1 MTEEPVMS
9 PEELQLHLTII
20 KLVVTSQVLV
30 ELIDDVEG
38 TSMYRQDIKFHA
50 KNLSKRL
57 LKTLDAT
64 YKFIED
70 PEKEETYSIVERGY
84 RKLLNTT
91 VNELFDIGEV

>member
-38 TSMYRQDIKFHA
+38 TSMYRQDIKFYA

>member
-38 TSMYRQDIKFHA
+38 TSMYRQDIKFYA
-50 KNLSKRL
+50 KNLSERL
-57 LKTLDAT
+57 LKTLNST
-64 YKFIED
+64 YKFLDD